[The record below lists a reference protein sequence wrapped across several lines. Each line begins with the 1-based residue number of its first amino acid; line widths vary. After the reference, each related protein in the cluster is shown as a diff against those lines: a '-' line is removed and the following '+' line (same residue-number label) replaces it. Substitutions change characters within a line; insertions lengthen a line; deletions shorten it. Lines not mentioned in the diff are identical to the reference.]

1 MDNNQRLKTVW
12 FQDLPKSEQQ
22 QFKEIVLG
30 SKKVLDKLS
39 KIVYNMCVSGE
50 KVSID
55 QYDSPSWSHKQA
67 HQNGYNE
74 ALRDV
79 LDILKTNGD
88 H

>member
-1 MDNNQRLKTVW
+1 MDNKPRLNTKW
-12 FQDLPKSEQQ
+12 FSDLPSNEQA

-39 KIVYNMCVSGE
+39 KIVYNMCISGE
-50 KVSID
+50 KVKED
-55 QYDSPSWSHKQA
+55 HYDSPSWSHKQA
-67 HQNGYNE
+67 HKNGYNE

-79 LDILKTNGD
+79 LDILKINGD

>member
-1 MDNNQRLKTVW
+1 MASNNRLKTVW
-12 FQDLPKSEQQ
+12 FQDLPKEEQEK
-22 QFKEIVLG
+22 FKELVLG

-39 KIVYNMCVSGE
+39 KIVYNMGVSGE
-50 KVSID
+50 KVNVD

-67 HQNGYNE
+67 HLNGYNA